1 MYKSGLSVNDLT
13 KITGRSYSFIR
24 KTCDINYKSLYQ
36 SYKEKGICWKCK
48 QKDAIKGRSLC
59 EECLAEERE
68 RWANI
73 NLHKS
78 VWELELEK
86 IQYSLNEIIRLLK
99 TIPMEQEE
107 KLIYSKLITYYK
119 NKVMALKKH
128 IREVNKKWH

>member
-1 MYKSGLSVNDLT
+1 M
-13 KITGRSYSFIR
+13 
-24 KTCDINYKSLYQ
+24 
-36 SYKEKGICWKCK
+36 
-48 QKDAIKGRSLC
+48 C

-73 NLHKS
+73 NLRKS